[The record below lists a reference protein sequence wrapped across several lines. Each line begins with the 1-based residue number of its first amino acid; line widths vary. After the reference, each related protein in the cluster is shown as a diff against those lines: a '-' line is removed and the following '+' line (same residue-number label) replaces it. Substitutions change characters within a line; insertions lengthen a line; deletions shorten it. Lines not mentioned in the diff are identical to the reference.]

1 MVLYV
6 ERLIEPRH
14 ALEVDAAVKQLGAV
28 EAAAED
34 RPIQPVLPVS

>member
-1 MVLYV
+1 MVHYV

-14 ALEVDAAVKQLGAV
+14 ALEVDTAVKQTGAV

-34 RPIQPVLPVS
+34 RPIEPVLSVS